1 MHRRAFGLVSE
12 VAREV
17 RFVAFAGSLFCFRL
31 GFRMAAPLLPLWYVR
46 ELGVSDGFIGVLG
59 TVQALATMTGYFSW
73 RRPARRIPGRWIL
86 LPCGI
91 AMAAFPGAVAFVHA
105 ELLLL
110 PLVVVYAI
118 GYSGFDLAVFDELMR
133 TVPRDRVVRFTS
145 LDTGVENLAG
155 VIGPLLGAAV
165 AGAIGL
171 AAGLSIAAAIGIG
184 GAILLAWSA
193 FSRARAAGE

>member
-1 MHRRAFGLVSE
+1 M
-12 VAREV
+12 
-17 RFVAFAGSLFCFRL
+17 LFR
-31 GFRMAAPLLPLWYVR
+31 
-46 ELGVSDGFIGVLG
+46 S
-59 TVQALATMTGYFSW
+59 
-73 RRPARRIPGRWIL
+73 
-86 LPCGI
+86 
-91 AMAAFPGAVAFVHA
+91 
-105 ELLLL
+105 
-110 PLVVVYAI
+110 
-118 GYSGFDLAVFDELMR
+118 FDLAVFDELMR

-184 GAILLAWSA
+184 GALLLAWSA